1 MKKNNTA
8 EKAALDAEK
17 ITKALQESTEKSLR
31 DIINEAISNVIAE
44 SEDDEEQDYGSDV
57 QDVEP
62 DETPE
67 VSDVETGDETGGE
80 EGGDDLGAE
89 GDEAEGGE
97 ADDEW
102 SDMEQYKVGDDDYDF
117 TGVDGDEIL
126 KVYNKL
132 GDDDQIFVKK
142 EDDGTYSV
150 KDDETGAEFV
160 IELNPENL
168 EAEDDLGDEGDSDF
182 EPELGDDE
190 GEGEGEGDFGD
201 EDGSDIELEL
211 GDEGDFDGD
220 DDFSGEGEDDD
231 FGGDDE
237 VEIDINDDD
246 EDKDEDEL
254 NEENLGYTDSYQK
267 DVFNKKFNMSEPADK
282 STTYSMD
289 AGAPKGAEK
298 PWAGK
303 GNPKPFG
310 EKKDT
315 VDEDIDECGEGC
327 DPNAQVPAGM
337 PANVEENGGTISS
350 IDGQKRKMGQ
360 LAQHRP
366 NAPQM
371 RRGENSVDY
380 PKNLQESVKKIVE
393 KARQI
398 QAENKQYKDNLDKIK
413 KSLYEAAVLNVNL
426 GRLVDILVNET
437 TTRDEKKSILERF
450 NHVKTINEGKAL
462 HAAIRSE
469 LREAKKAGSPIVE
482 KQFVAGSTQSLNETT
497 IYSAANNPAMDLMN
511 RMDNLYK

>member
-8 EKAALDAEK
+8 EKAALNAEK

-44 SEDDEEQDYGSDV
+44 SDEPEVEKDDSYEV

-67 VSDVETGDETGGE
+67 VSDVETGEAGGE
-80 EGGDDLGAE
+80 EGAEEPAAEDGEELG
-89 GDEAEGGE
+89 GDEAE
-97 ADDEW
+97 DEW
-102 SDMEQYKVGDDDYDF
+102 SDMEQYKIGDDDYDF
-117 TGVDGDEIL
+117 TGVDGDELL

-168 EAEDDLGDEGDSDF
+168 DAAEEPEGDADLDIDLGSEEGDDIGAEEGPEDGGFEDEGD
-182 EPELGDDE
+182 DE
-190 GEGEGEGDFGD
+190 
-201 EDGSDIELEL
+201 I
-211 GDEGDFDGD
+211 
-220 DDFSGEGEDDD
+220 
-231 FGGDDE
+231 
-237 VEIDINDDD
+237 EIDIND
-246 EDKDEDEL
+246 DEDEL

-267 DVFNKKFNMSEPADK
+267 DVFDKKPGMNEPADSK
-282 STTYSMD
+282 TTYSMD

-303 GNPKPFG
+303 GDPKPFG

-315 VDEDIDECGEGC
+315 VDEDIDECGG
-327 DPNAQVPAGM
+327 NAPVPPGM
-337 PANVEENGGTISS
+337 DANVEEAGYELRKSSQTTSKTETGNHEEYMSKPTTRNVSKNGVPVRGTAS
-350 IDGQKRKMGQ
+350 
-360 LAQHRP
+360 
-366 NAPQM
+366 
-371 RRGENSVDY
+371 
-380 PKNLQESVKKIVE
+380 NLQESVKRIVE
-393 KARQI
+393 KAKQI

-437 TTRDEKKSILERF
+437 TTKEEKKSILERF
-450 NHVKTINEGKAL
+450 NHVKTISEGKAL
-462 HAAIRSE
+462 HATIKSE
-469 LREAKKAGSPIVE
+469 LNEAKRSSAPIVE
-482 KQFVAGSTQSLNETT
+482 KQFVAGSTKSLNETT
-497 IYSAANNPAMDLMN
+497 IYSNASNPAMDLMN
-511 RMDNLYK
+511 RMDNLYKK